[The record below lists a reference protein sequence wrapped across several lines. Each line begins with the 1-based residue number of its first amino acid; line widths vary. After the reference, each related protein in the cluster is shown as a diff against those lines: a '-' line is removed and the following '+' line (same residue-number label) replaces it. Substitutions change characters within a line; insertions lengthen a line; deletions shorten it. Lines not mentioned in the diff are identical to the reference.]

1 MSRYTGRKRRM
12 RTATRIILILMLA
25 AAVVYPDLQ
34 NAELQDSYGV
44 TDPEDLLYEM
54 IDNPGEF
61 NDLAAFVQQY
71 SGLDETMEEKVQE
84 AKN

>member
-1 MSRYTGRKRRM
+1 M
-12 RTATRIILILMLA
+12 
-25 AAVVYPDLQ
+25 
-34 NAELQDSYGV
+34 

-71 SGLDETMEEKVQE
+71 SGLDETMEEKIQE